1 MLDLNELASGD
12 IPAITPILGAMLA
25 EVASVCLES
34 QGHVAGN
41 VVISVSGIIDK
52 TYRLMWAATTPQAL
66 RAYGDDKEATKHGAE
81 GIAVLIAD
89 RELEYTVIEASR
101 QGTGIDY
108 WLGDADD
115 VTFQHKGRL
124 EVSGI
129 RRGNERDVNARVNEK
144 LNQTA
149 PSDELGLTAYVIVVE
164 FSQPTA
170 KFVEKQHEHN

>member
-12 IPAITPILGAMLA
+12 IPAITPALGAMLA

-34 QGHVAGN
+34 QGHISGN
-41 VVISVSGIIDK
+41 VVLSVSSTIDK
-52 TYRLMWAATTPQAL
+52 TYRLMWRATTPQAQ
-66 RAYGDDKEATKHGAE
+66 RAYGDDREATKHGAE

-89 RELEYTVIEASR
+89 RELENTVIEASR

-115 VTFQHKGRL
+115 KAFQRKGRL

-129 RRGNERDVNARVNEK
+129 RRGSDRVVEARVRRK
-144 LNQTA
+144 LRQA
-149 PSDELGLTAYVIVVE
+149 SRSDDLRLPVYVIVVE
-164 FSQPTA
+164 FGQPVA
-170 KFVEKQHEHN
+170 KVVEKRL